1 MTQCSPLIGRQ
12 SPLHLAAMN
21 GLAAVTETLLQNRA
35 DTGAANKVKHYCP
48 ACRAL
53 HMHSRL
59 LNIPYMST
67 RQIGQ
72 TPLIY
77 AVLEEQVAVVELLV
91 AAGADVNK
99 GNPLHSNWA
108 PIHWAALTDNTQV

>member
-1 MTQCSPLIGRQ
+1 
-12 SPLHLAAMN
+12 
-21 GLAAVTETLLQNRA
+21 
-35 DTGAANKVKHYCP
+35 
-48 ACRAL
+48 
-53 HMHSRL
+53 
-59 LNIPYMST
+59 MST
-67 RQIGQ
+67 LFTLQIGQ

-108 PIHWAALTDNTQV
+108 PIHWAALTDNTQVQGGEYLEDLRIFDAFENT